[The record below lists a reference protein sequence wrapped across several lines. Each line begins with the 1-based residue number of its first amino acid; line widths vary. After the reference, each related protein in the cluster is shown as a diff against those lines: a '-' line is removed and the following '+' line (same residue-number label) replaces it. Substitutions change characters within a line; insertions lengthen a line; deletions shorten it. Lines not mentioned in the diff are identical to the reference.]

1 MNEIKYIDEE
11 IIKNKKIL
19 LRVDFNVT
27 LSDKLTII
35 DDARM
40 RQTLPTIEYLLK
52 NKNKLIII
60 SHLGRP
66 KGREKKFSL
75 KAVAA
80 HLHTL
85 LPDYK
90 AVLVDDFQSDDGW
103 NQIINQKENEILM
116 LENIRYYSGEKE
128 NSIEFAKRLSFL
140 GQIFV
145 NDAFGVSHRKDA
157 SIVSIPKFLPSYG
170 GLLLKKE
177 TEILSH
183 LLNGAKKPFV
193 VILGGAKVSTKIGL
207 IKKMAEIANYILLGG
222 GMANTFI
229 KAMGLELGKSL
240 VENDEV
246 ENARNIMSF
255 AKKNGAKIIMPKD
268 VVVGDLKS
276 GRGGEIF
283 DIDKIPKDSQA
294 LDIGP
299 KTREEFIEIIEK
311 ANTIVWNGPVGY
323 TEDKK
328 YRAGNNAIY
337 NAVIKNS
344 DACSV
349 AGGGDTLASIAN
361 EENLK
366 KISHISSGGGAMLEF
381 IENGTLPGIEA
392 LRQSNSSL
400 GHK

>member
-255 AKKNGAKIIMPKD
+255 AKKKGAKIMMPKD
-268 VVVGDLKS
+268 VVVGD
-276 GRGGEIF
+276 
-283 DIDKIPKDSQA
+283 
-294 LDIGP
+294 
-299 KTREEFIEIIEK
+299 
-311 ANTIVWNGPVGY
+311 
-323 TEDKK
+323 
-328 YRAGNNAIY
+328 
-337 NAVIKNS
+337 
-344 DACSV
+344 
-349 AGGGDTLASIAN
+349 
-361 EENLK
+361 
-366 KISHISSGGGAMLEF
+366 
-381 IENGTLPGIEA
+381 
-392 LRQSNSSL
+392 
-400 GHK
+400 